1 MVVLSSKQMDDEV
14 NKVKQAQQR
23 CKLRT
28 LNSLERLYLLMDE
41 PEQTNSEEETAVQE
55 KTAQA

>member
-1 MVVLSSKQMDDEV
+1 MVGLSSKQMDDEV

-28 LNSLERLYLLMDE
+28 LDNLERLYLLMDE

-55 KTAQA
+55 ETAQA